1 MESKVIMNVFHH
13 AAWGEPIAIYF
24 FLIGISEGAYVI
36 STLGWVF
43 GIERY
48 KPVSL
53 FASIFSIIALLIV
66 PPFLIADLGKPL
78 RFFYLLL
85 PGYWHGTSPMAWGG
99 ISLML
104 YTTFMCVYAV
114 FVYKQNKKWARVSG
128 LLAVTFAATTCWY
141 TGVVI
146 QLNPARG
153 LNHTATASLLF
164 FAGAF
169 ISGTAMLIILFWIK
183 NLIKFGEKVGDEL
196 IIELGKVMMVGIA
209 FEILLTFNEYLQLTY
224 GTDDE
229 FVYLKYILLGVMG
242 TYYFWLNVVALVASF
257 IILAVTPL
265 RKRVGGVIL
274 ASTLVVAAILG
285 MRHWW
290 VYGGQYLQTFF

>member
-1 MESKVIMNVFHH
+1 MPAGNKKMQE
-13 AAWGEPIAIYF
+13 IASAIQ
-24 FLIGISEGAYVI
+24 EGAMAYLNKQYQVVSVFAI
-36 STLGWVF
+36 IITVVLYFALG
-43 GIERY
+43 E
-48 KPVSL
+48 
-53 FASIFSIIALLIV
+53 ASAI
-66 PPFLIADLGKPL
+66 G
-78 RFFYLLL
+78 
-85 PGYWHGTSPMAWGG
+85 
-99 ISLML
+99 
-104 YTTFMCVYAV
+104 
-114 FVYKQNKKWARVSG
+114 
-128 LLAVTFAATTCWY
+128 
-141 TGVVI
+141 
-146 QLNPARG
+146 
-153 LNHTATASLLF
+153 F